1 MKHVPLEIYR
11 LHFQKGKL
19 LMNEK
24 LASIIATVNKVWADL
39 RLSGMMT
46 SRVGGELSLKF
57 HQFKRMMGS
66 FLSRPE
72 QKSGTMTDKPMNA
85 HVRQVTDSIWTFSKP
100 FLRVNLFK
108 IGGRA
113 TAVRFPNGDV
123 FLVSPVEPDDSTKE
137 TLDKIGKVKYLVAPD
152 YEVWAPVCSR

>member
-1 MKHVPLEIYR
+1 
-11 LHFQKGKL
+11 
-19 LMNEK
+19 
-24 LASIIATVNKVWADL
+24 
-39 RLSGMMT
+39 
-46 SRVGGELSLKF
+46 
-57 HQFKRMMGS
+57 MMGS

-100 FLRVNLFK
+100 FLRANLFK

-152 YEVWAPVCSR
+152 YEVCAPVCSR